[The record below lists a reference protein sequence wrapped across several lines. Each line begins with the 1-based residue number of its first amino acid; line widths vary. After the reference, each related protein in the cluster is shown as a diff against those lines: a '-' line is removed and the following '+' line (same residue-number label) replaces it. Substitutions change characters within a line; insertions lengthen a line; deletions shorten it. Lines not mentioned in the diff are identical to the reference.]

1 MVSQLAA
8 KRSISLNGQEID
20 RTPLLVPSFS
30 SKGFPDIS
38 KIVSANSELI
48 SGPILVSAYDL
59 HYGKIQPPF
68 DFASLIFLDSGG
80 YEAAKDHQF
89 SDLSDT
95 HEVEHSPEPWTPE
108 WHSGVLAQWSSQV
121 PTVFISYDHPRERVN
136 FQEQV
141 ARAKTLFAG
150 QPNIMRELLIKPSSP
165 TQEYLHIPEIIDQMH
180 SLAGFPVIG
189 VTEKEIGGS
198 IFERM
203 KNIALLRK
211 ALTAVGLDKPIHVF
225 GSLDTITT
233 LLYFVSGADI
243 FDGLTWLRFAYY
255 EGHTVYRQSYGAL
268 RLPVKTRSKS
278 VDPNCWNTNLG
289 YLKEMEIDMRRFLS
303 SHDFSSFTFHGDLI
317 KRTYDAMIE
326 EVT

>member
-8 KRSISLNGQEID
+8 KRSISLNGQEIE

-59 HYGKIQPPF
+59 YYANIQAPF

-80 YEAAKDHQF
+80 YEAAKDYQF
-89 SDLSDT
+89 SDLSDK
-95 HEVEHSPEPWTPE
+95 HETENSPKPWTAE
-108 WHSGVLAQWSSQV
+108 LHSDILAQWNSLV
-121 PTVFISYDHPRERVN
+121 PTIFICYDHPRERIGLP
-136 FQEQV
+136 EQV
-141 ARAKTLFAG
+141 TRANSLLSS
-150 QPNIMRELLIKPSSP
+150 QPYIMRELLIKPFSER
-165 TQEYLHIPEIIDQMH
+165 QKYLQIPEIIAHVH

-203 KNIALLRK
+203 KNIAMLRR
-211 ALTAVGLDKPIHVF
+211 AFTAVGLDTPIHIF

-243 FDGLTWLRFAYY
+243 FDGLTWLRYAYH
-255 EGHTVYRQSYGAL
+255 EGNTVYRQSYGAL
-268 RLPVKTRSKS
+268 HLPAKTRSDS

-289 YLKEMEIDMRRFLS
+289 YLKDMELDMRRFLNS
-303 SHDFSSFTFHGDLI
+303 RDFSSFRFHGDVI
-317 KRTYDAMIE
+317 KRSYDAMIE

>member
-1 MVSQLAA
+1 MVTQLAA

-30 SKGFPDIS
+30 SKGFPDVS

-59 HYGKIQPPF
+59 HYEKILPPF
-68 DFASLIFLDSGG
+68 NFASLIFLDSGG
-80 YEAAKDHQF
+80 YEAAKDYQF

-95 HEVEHSPEPWTPE
+95 HEIDHSPDVWTPE
-108 WHSGVLAQWSSQV
+108 LHSSVLARWNSLV
-121 PTVFISYDHPRERVN
+121 PTIFICYDHPRERMN
-136 FQEQV
+136 FPDQIT
-141 ARAKTLFAG
+141 RAKTLLAD
-150 QPNIMRELLIKPSSP
+150 QPNIMRELLIKPFSER
-165 TQEYLHIPEIIDQMH
+165 QKYLQVPEIIAQIH

-198 IFERM
+198 IFDRM

-211 ALTAVGLDKPIHVF
+211 ALTTAGLDTPIHIF
-225 GSLDTITT
+225 GSLDTVTT

-243 FDGLTWLRFAYY
+243 FDGLTWLRYAYH

-268 RLPVKTRSKS
+268 HLPAKTRSDS

-289 YLKEMEIDMRRFLS
+289 YLKDMELDMRRFLNS
-303 SHDFSSFTFHGDLI
+303 RDFKSFRFHGEAI
-317 KRTYDAMIE
+317 ERTYDAMIE

>member
-1 MVSQLAA
+1 MVSNLAA
-8 KRSISLNGQEID
+8 KRSIVLDGQEVE

-30 SKGFPDIS
+30 SKGFPDVS

-48 SGPILVSAYDL
+48 SGPILVSAYDI
-59 HYGKIQPPF
+59 HYEKIQPPF

-80 YEAAKDHQF
+80 YEAAKDYQF
-89 SDLSDT
+89 SDLSDI
-95 HEVEHSPEPWTPE
+95 HECEHLPQPWTAE
-108 WHSGVLAQWSSQV
+108 LHSNALTKWSSLA
-121 PTVFISYDHPRERVN
+121 PTIFICYDHPRERLSL
-136 FQEQV
+136 QEQIN
-141 ARAKTLFAG
+141 RANTIFAG
-150 QPNIMRELLIKPSSP
+150 QSRIMRELLIKPFSDR
-165 TQEYLHIPEIIDQMH
+165 QKYLQIAEITKYIH
-180 SLAGFPVIG
+180 SLAAFPVIG

-203 KNIALLRK
+203 KNIALLRM
-211 ALTAVGLDKPIHVF
+211 ALNSVGLETPLHVF

-243 FDGLTWLRFAYY
+243 FDGLTWLRYAYH

-268 RLPVKTRSKS
+268 HLPAKTRSDS

-289 YLKEMEIDMRRFLS
+289 YLKEMELDMRRFLNS
-303 SHDFSSFTFHGDLI
+303 RDFLSFRFHGEAI

>member
-59 HYGKIQPPF
+59 HYEHIQPPF

-80 YEAAKDHQF
+80 YESAKDYQF

-95 HEVEHSPEPWTPE
+95 HEIDHSPKPWTAE
-108 WHSGVLAQWSSQV
+108 LHSGVLAQWNSLV
-121 PTVFISYDHPRERVN
+121 PTVFICYDHPRERISLP
-136 FQEQV
+136 EQI
-141 ARAKTLFAG
+141 ARANTLLAG
-150 QPNIMRELLIKPSSP
+150 QTNIMRELLIKPFSER
-165 TQEYLHIPEIIDQMH
+165 QKYLQIPEIIAHIH
-180 SLAGFPVIG
+180 SLAGFQIVG

-198 IFERM
+198 VFERM

-211 ALTAVGLDKPIHVF
+211 SLSAVGLETPIHVF

-243 FDGLTWLRFAYY
+243 FDGLTWLRYAYH

-268 RLPVKTRSKS
+268 HLPAKTRSDS

-289 YLKEMEIDMRRFLS
+289 YLKDMELDMRRFLS
-303 SHDFSSFTFHGDLI
+303 SREFSSFTFHGDAI
-317 KRTYDAMIE
+317 RRIHDAMIE